1 LEGDGNRSEEDVV
14 RNRLGVAAVAALV
27 VLLASLSLVAHAS
40 GSSSMADGAG
50 AATAQLT
57 TQPALSPIQ
66 QLAFKGGEGPRRSE
80 KAASTA
86 SVGPPGE
93 LDGHIASGYCHLQF

>member
-57 TQPALSPIQ
+57 QPALSPIQ

>member
-1 LEGDGNRSEEDVV
+1 V
-14 RNRLGVAAVAALV
+14 RIRLGMAAVAALV
-27 VLLASLSLVAHAS
+27 LLASLTLVARAS
-40 GSSSMADGAG
+40 GSSSTADGEGEG
-50 AATAQLT
+50 AATAQV

-86 SVGPPGE
+86 SVGPVVE
-93 LDGHIASGYCHLQF
+93 TDGHMVGGYCRLRF